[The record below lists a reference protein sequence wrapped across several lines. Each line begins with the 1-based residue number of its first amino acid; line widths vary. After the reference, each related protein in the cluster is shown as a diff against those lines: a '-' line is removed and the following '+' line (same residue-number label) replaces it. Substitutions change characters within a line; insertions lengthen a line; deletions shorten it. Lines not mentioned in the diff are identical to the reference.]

1 MKLSYNWLKNYV
13 NLDKSPEEIE
23 KALVQ
28 IGFEVEGVER
38 LGLPKLEYVVVG
50 EVLSRDPHPDSDH
63 LGVCKVDV
71 GYGRVK
77 QIVCGASNYKVGD
90 RIPVALIGAV
100 LPGNF
105 AIKQSKIRGVDSFG
119 MMCSAKELGLGEDH
133 AGLLILPSRPPLGTP
148 INEVFPD
155 TDTVFDIEV
164 TPNRSD
170 CLSYVG
176 MAREMA
182 AYFNLRLTYPDLKM
196 TMILEKAPSLLEELR
211 VEVPRGCPHYRGYS
225 IRGVKIAPSPQWLA
239 KSLKAAGMRPI
250 NNVVDVTNY
259 VLLELGQPLHAFDA
273 RKIHGKKLVVRHA
286 NEGEKIVTLDN
297 KARALDQSMIVI
309 ADAERPLVIA
319 GVMGSIDAEVD
330 DSTVDIFLE
339 SAYFS
344 PIFIRR
350 TSRKLGLSTDSSYRY
365 ERGIDPKGPEY
376 AAMRAIEMILKVAGG
391 ELAGSPRIFGEP
403 SVVDHE
409 IEFSG
414 DYMRKMLGFD
424 VKDSDIEKVLSRL
437 ELNVDMRPTGS
448 TSFTFKVGIP
458 SFRLDLDRPI
468 DLVEEF
474 LRIYGTDKIPSVP
487 VNSNA
492 LVGGDDPM
500 AAYWRRVGNALSS
513 RGFTECVNYPLR
525 TADETSLWIG
535 GADPAPFALA
545 NPLASDQSHLR
556 HSVIPGLLDN
566 ALLNQSRGN
575 GATRLFELGRIFC
588 HDEGQMWEYFSAG
601 LIIMGQEAQEWKSG
615 KTTDFFDASAIG
627 LDLLALAGVREKSEN
642 LVTLKEKG
650 VWQEGHA
657 AEISGDGY
665 ELFCGLLDLA
675 MTQKLGLKG
684 PVYATEVCFLPEFL
698 EKCSVG
704 DIADKYKPLS
714 MQPSATRDIA
724 LVATTD
730 TPSSK
735 VEEALISATHKA
747 LQGCDFALESVRL
760 FDLYQGK
767 GLPENSKSL
776 AYTLSFRSPSRT
788 LTDAEVNISFEKTR
802 KFVAD
807 EGYPVRS

>member
-13 NLDKSPEEIE
+13 NLDKSPDDVAN
-23 KALVQ
+23 ALVQ

-38 LGLPKLEYVVVG
+38 LGLPKLDYVVVG
-50 EVLSRDPHPDSDH
+50 EILSREAHPDSDH
-63 LGVCKVDV
+63 LGICKVDV

-90 RIPVALIGAV
+90 RVPVALIGAV

-133 AGLLILPSRPPLGTP
+133 LGLLILTTRPPLGTP

-155 TDTVFDIEV
+155 TDTVYDIEV
-164 TPNRSD
+164 TPNRPD

-182 AYFNLRLTYPDLKM
+182 AYFDRKLTYPELKM
-196 TMILEKAPSLLEELR
+196 TMILEKAPSLIDELK
-211 VEVPRGCPHYRGYS
+211 VEVPTVCPHYRGYS

-239 KSLKAAGMRPI
+239 KPLKAAGMRPI
-250 NNVVDVTNY
+250 NNVVDVTNF

-273 RKIHGKKLVVRHA
+273 HKIHGKKLIIRHA
-286 NEGEKIVTLDN
+286 KEGEKIVTLDN
-297 KARALDQSMIVI
+297 KTRALEPSMTVI

-330 DSTVDIFLE
+330 NSTVDIFLE

-344 PIFIRR
+344 PISIRR
-350 TSRKLGLSTDSSYRY
+350 TSRKLALSTDSSYRY
-365 ERGIDPKGPEY
+365 ERGVDPKGPEY
-376 AAMRAIEMILKVAGG
+376 AAMRAIELILKVAGG
-391 ELAGSPRIFGEP
+391 ELAGSPRIFGAAT
-403 SVVDHE
+403 VVDRE
-409 IEFSG
+409 ITFTG

-424 VKDSDIEKVLSRL
+424 VKDSDIEKILSRL
-437 ELNVDMRPTGS
+437 ELGVDKKPIGS
-448 TSFTFKVGIP
+448 TTFAFEVSIP

-468 DLVEEF
+468 DLVEDF

-492 LVGGDDPM
+492 LVGGNDPM
-500 AAYWRRVGNALSS
+500 ADYWRRAGNALAA

-525 TADETSLWIG
+525 TAEETSRWIG

-575 GATRLFELGRIFC
+575 GATRLFELGRVFC
-588 HDEGQMWEYFSAG
+588 HDEGVMWEYFSAG
-601 LIIMGQEAQEWKSG
+601 LVIMGQEAQEWKAG
-615 KTTDFFDASAIG
+615 KEIDFFDTSAIG
-627 LDLLALAGVREKSEN
+627 LDLLALAGVKEKSEN
-642 LVTLKEKG
+642 LEPLNVKG
-650 VWQEGHA
+650 VWQDGHS

-684 PVYATEVCFLPEFL
+684 PVYAAEVCFLPDFL
-698 EKCSVG
+698 EKCSIGNVS
-704 DIADKYKPLS
+704 DKYKPLS
-714 MQPSATRDIA
+714 MQPPATRDIA
-724 LVATTD
+724 LVAPTD

-735 VEEALISATHKA
+735 VEAALERAAQRA
-747 LQGCDFALESVRL
+747 LQGCDFALESIRL

-776 AYTLSFRSPSRT
+776 AYTMAFRSPSRT
-788 LTDAEVNISFEKTR
+788 LTDAEVNMTFDKTR
-802 KFVAD
+802 KFIAE